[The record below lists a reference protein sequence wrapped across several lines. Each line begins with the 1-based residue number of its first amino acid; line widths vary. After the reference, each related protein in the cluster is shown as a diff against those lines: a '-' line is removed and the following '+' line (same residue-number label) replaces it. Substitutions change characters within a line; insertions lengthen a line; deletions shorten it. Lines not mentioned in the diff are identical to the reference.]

1 MPELPEVETIRRQ
14 LAEKIKEKTIDSLKI
29 LDLAPIRGVSP
40 EELVEMVNGAKIEEV
55 GRRAKILLITLS
67 TGYTLLIHL
76 KLTGRL
82 IMAGRGEAPSK
93 HCHLRFRFEDG
104 TQLFFCDI
112 RKFGYVKPVLTS
124 SLSQVDEL
132 KELGPEPLDNFTLD
146 DFKKLLATRKRGR
159 IKPLLMNQEFIA
171 GIGNVYADEILF
183 FAGVKPERDISELKE
198 AEVKKIY
205 EGIQVILPAA
215 VVKRGSSVDDYVD
228 VYGRQGDYVPYLR
241 AYGRTSK
248 PCFKCGTPI
257 RRIKLGGRSAHYCP
271 KCQR

>member
-14 LAEKIKEKTIDSLKI
+14 LAEKISGKTISFLKVI
-29 LDLAPIRGVSP
+29 DPAPVRTVSP
-40 EELVEMVNGAKIEEV
+40 EKLVEIVKGAKIEDV
-55 GRRAKILLITLS
+55 GRRAKILLIRLS
-67 TGYTLLIHL
+67 TDYTLLVHL

-82 IMAGRGEAPSK
+82 IIASKGEAPSK
-93 HCHLRFRFEDG
+93 HCHLKFRFEDG
-104 TQLFFCDI
+104 NQLFFCDI
-112 RKFGYVKPVLTS
+112 RKFGYVKPVPTS
-124 SLSQVDEL
+124 SLNQVDEL
-132 KELGPEPLDNFTLD
+132 KNLGPEPLDNFTFD
-146 DFKKLLATRKRGR
+146 DFKKLLATRKKGR

-183 FAGVKPERDISELKE
+183 FAGVKPERDVSELKE
-198 AEVKKIY
+198 AEIKKIY

-228 VYGRQGDYVPYLR
+228 IYGRQGDYVPYLR
-241 AYGRTSK
+241 AYGRTGK
-248 PCFKCGTPI
+248 PCFKCGTLM

>member
-14 LAEKIKEKTIDSLKI
+14 LSEKIKGKTISSLKI
-29 LDLAPIRGVSP
+29 IDPVPIRAVSP
-40 EELVEMVNGAKIEEV
+40 EKLVEIVSGAKIEDI
-55 GRRAKILLITLS
+55 GRRAKILLIELS

-82 IMAGRGEAPSK
+82 IIASRGEALSK
-93 HCHLRFRFEDG
+93 HCHLKFRFEDG

-112 RKFGYVKPVLTS
+112 RKFGYIKPVPS
-124 SLSQVDEL
+124 DSLSQVDEV
-132 KELGPEPLDNFTLD
+132 KNLGPEPLDDFTLD
-146 DFKKLLATRKRGR
+146 DFKKLLATRKKGR
-159 IKPLLMNQEFIA
+159 VKPLLMNQEFIA

-198 AEVKKIY
+198 AEIKKIY

-228 VYGRQGDYVPYLR
+228 AYGRQGDYVPYLR
-241 AYGRTSK
+241 AYGRTGK
-248 PCFKCGTPI
+248 PCFKCGTLI